1 MIPFAFCDPT
11 CPLWGR
17 CLFLKHDPR
26 TGKGESLNWMT
37 EKGFKCIFSFFTV
50 FLRNTHTYIYIYMFI
65 YIYIYIYIYI
75 IYINTMFTYV
85 KTCCIDQF
93 VLSRR
98 GSHQTIIPSLRSK
111 FLRESQRTKL
121 ILTASLKFNLYFTF
135 LTIKKCYLS
144 IN

>member
-1 MIPFAFCDPT
+1 M
-11 CPLWGR
+11 
-17 CLFLKHDPR
+17 
-26 TGKGESLNWMT
+26 
-37 EKGFKCIFSFFTV
+37 
-50 FLRNTHTYIYIYMFI
+50 YIY
-65 YIYIYIYIYI
+65 

>member
-1 MIPFAFCDPT
+1 M
-11 CPLWGR
+11 
-17 CLFLKHDPR
+17 
-26 TGKGESLNWMT
+26 
-37 EKGFKCIFSFFTV
+37 
-50 FLRNTHTYIYIYMFI
+50 YIY
-65 YIYIYIYIYI
+65 

-93 VLSRR
+93 VLSRH

-135 LTIKKCYLS
+135 FNYQKMLP

>member
-1 MIPFAFCDPT
+1 MY
-11 CPLWGR
+11 
-17 CLFLKHDPR
+17 
-26 TGKGESLNWMT
+26 
-37 EKGFKCIFSFFTV
+37 V
-50 FLRNTHTYIYIYMFI
+50 
-65 YIYIYIYIYI
+65 YIYIYIYIYVYMYI
-75 IYINTMFTYV
+75 YIYIYINTMFTYV

-93 VLSRR
+93 VLSRH